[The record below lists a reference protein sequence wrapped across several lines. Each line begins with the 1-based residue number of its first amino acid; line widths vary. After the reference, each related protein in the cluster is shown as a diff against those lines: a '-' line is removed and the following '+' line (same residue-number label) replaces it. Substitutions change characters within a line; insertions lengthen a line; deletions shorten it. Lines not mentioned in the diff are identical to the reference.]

1 MTARAG
7 AVALT
12 LVCRLAAQAPDVAR
26 AFVEVEP
33 LAASAYVHEPVEL
46 RVRVGV
52 DADWFAAH
60 ALPLSQQKFAR
71 AFRLS
76 VPWLRG
82 ADDRA
87 VTALPPA
94 AEPDGS
100 VGTVETIAVGDALVP
115 ARRLPPR
122 ALDGRAFDVLELRYR
137 WLPLAAGTA
146 TILPVELRYAW
157 TTAFDDDFLRGRQ
170 PRDRR
175 DQVVVS
181 SRHELTVRALPRE
194 GRPAGFTGAVGTFV
208 VRAQT
213 TAARVA
219 VGDTFQLDLTITGE
233 GNLERIAPPAPPP
246 LPGFH
251 VQGVRERPLDDG
263 RAFVLDVLAL
273 RAGLT
278 AVPPIPFVAFA
289 PAANAYVVHRTE
301 PVPLA
306 VGPLPAGRSL
316 APDVETLVRAEAA
329 RHAPSRWRGPLGLA
343 LVLAALLAF
352 VGQRRRRRH
361 GALRL
366 QALLAT
372 LGTSEDAAT
381 VATAF
386 AELCA
391 LRAGSLAFAGA
402 ATWHGL
408 ASAGVDAAVVARAQ
422 ALHADLDAARFGG
435 QLPPREEIVAVARAV
450 AGGGTSMPA

>member
-33 LAASAYVHEPVEL
+33 LAVSAYVHEPVEL

-71 AFRLS
+71 AFRLA
-76 VPWLRG
+76 VPWQRG

-87 VTALPPA
+87 VNMLPPA
-94 AEPDGS
+94 DGP
-100 VGTVETIAVGDALVP
+100 VETIAVGDALVP

-122 ALDGRAFDVLELRYR
+122 TLDGRTFDVLELRYR

-157 TTAFDDDFLRGRQ
+157 TTAFADDFLRGRQ
-170 PRDRR
+170 PTDRR
-175 DQVVVS
+175 DDVVVS
-181 SRHELTVRALPRE
+181 SLHELTVRALPRE

-208 VRAQT
+208 LRAQT

-219 VGDTFQLDLTITGE
+219 VGDTFELELTITGE

-316 APDVETLVRAEAA
+316 APDVEALVRADAE
-329 RHAPSRWRGPLGLA
+329 RHAPSRWWGPLGLA

-408 ASAGVDAAVVARAQ
+408 AAAGVDAAVVARAA

-435 QLPPREEIVAVARAV
+435 LLPPREEIVAVARAV
-450 AGGGTSMPA
+450 AAGGTPAAG